1 MQCCLDCWKL
11 EEEPRRSLLSSMR
24 WVKFCCSEDEGSR
37 QAAFAVDRRKA
48 FCLASVVQPPTR
60 ATVILSCSL
69 SFRWAP
75 LLKATRRQSLC
86 TPVGS
91 AIQGLKT
98 KHLNINGSGISDT
111 VLLCTSLARGPCQL
125 PAPVFHGA
133 ALGQVVDQV
142 MAVPLVGI
150 FCPYL
155 SWETS
160 ELRKGHQSQHSSS
173 CVGMDV
179 GAEQVKALFI

>member
-75 LLKATRRQSLC
+75 LLKATRGQSLC

-142 MAVPLVGI
+142 MAVPLVG
-150 FCPYL
+150 
-155 SWETS
+155 
-160 ELRKGHQSQHSSS
+160 KGPSVPTFVQLCWNGCGSRAGEGTLHLVPSDPQNHRA
-173 CVGMDV
+173 V
-179 GAEQVKALFI
+179 